1 MIGGAEN
8 SSLESWGFCFFVTV
22 SWGGNSVNGEDASS
36 ITHVKMPEEDCILP
50 RGEIMLV
57 IGGARSGKSE
67 WAEELVKA
75 RGDSVIYVATAG
87 INDAEMAE
95 RVRRHRERRPAGW
108 RTVEETHQLAGV
120 LNAAPAGS
128 VVLIDCLT
136 VWMSNLLLDESLPR
150 RGAAGAEK
158 EEYILQ
164 EAGRIVDAARRRE
177 LYLVMV
183 SNEVGCGLVP
193 DNALGRLYRDIAG
206 RVNRRLAELADR
218 VYYVVAGIPLD
229 LQALAITKAKGRV

>member
-1 MIGGAEN
+1 LAALKTPVWKAGVFA
-8 SSLESWGFCFFVTV
+8 FYVTTLL
-22 SWGGNSVNGEDASS
+22 GGNSVNGEGASS
-36 ITHVKMPEEDCILP
+36 NNACEIAKEDCILH
-50 RGEIMLV
+50 RGEVVLV

-67 WAEELVKA
+67 WAEELVKG
-75 RGDSVIYVATAG
+75 RGGDVIYVATAG

-95 RVRRHRERRPAGW
+95 RVKRHRERRPAGW
-108 RTVEETHQLAGV
+108 RTIEETHQLAGV
-120 LNAAPAGS
+120 LNAVPAGS

-158 EEYILQ
+158 ENYILR
-164 EAGRIVDAARRRE
+164 EAGRVMDAARRGE

-229 LQALAITKAKGRV
+229 LKALAVKAKGRT